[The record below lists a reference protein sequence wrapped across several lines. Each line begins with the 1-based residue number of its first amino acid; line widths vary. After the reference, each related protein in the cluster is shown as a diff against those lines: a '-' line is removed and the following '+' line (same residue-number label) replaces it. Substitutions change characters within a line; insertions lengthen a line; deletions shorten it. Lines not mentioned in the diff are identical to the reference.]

1 MADSEAN
8 ELATIL
14 SESLAAN
21 TPKMGKKK
29 LDDEYTLVFSNEY
42 RTKDDKANALYFYS
56 LNEKGGKM
64 VKILIGGERKWQP
77 SLTLNSCSGPIIS
90 KQCSAQRC
98 S

>member
-64 VKILIGGERKWQP
+64 VKILIGGELFLQY
-77 SLTLNSCSGPIIS
+77 NSENNELAYLVN
-90 KQCSAQRC
+90 KQ
-98 S
+98 

>member
-56 LNEKGGKM
+56 LNDKGGKM
-64 VKILIGGERKWQP
+64 VKILIGGELFLQY
-77 SLTLNSCSGPIIS
+77 NSENNELAYLVN
-90 KQCSAQRC
+90 KQQ
-98 S
+98 

>member
-56 LNEKGGKM
+56 LNDKGGKM
-64 VKILIGGERKWQP
+64 VKILIGGELFLQY
-77 SLTLNSCSGPIIS
+77 NSENNELAYLVN
-90 KQCSAQRC
+90 KQ
-98 S
+98 

>member
-42 RTKDDKANALYFYS
+42 KTKEDKANALYFYS
-56 LNEKGGKM
+56 LNDKGGKM
-64 VKILIGGERKWQP
+64 VKILIGGELFLQY
-77 SLTLNSCSGPIIS
+77 NSENNELAYLVN
-90 KQCSAQRC
+90 KQ
-98 S
+98 